1 VFPVI
6 KVTGSPYERGRQYGA
21 QARDR
26 VHRSITGYAAM
37 FEHFAG
43 WNWGRATSEARRFLP
58 AIEDFGVQYA
68 DELAGIADGAG
79 VELDDILAINV
90 RTEIVYP
97 GRLRTAMATAAL
109 AECSAFAS
117 VAADGHVIVGQN
129 WDWAPFALDT
139 VIVLQVEPDEGPAF
153 ITVVEA
159 GLLAKFG
166 VNSEGLAVITNALG
180 CTEDQCAAAVPYHV
194 MLRALLNCSTTQEA
208 DACLAQAPRASSA
221 NYLVANASGSVIDIE
236 ARPGGP
242 ARLHHLTT
250 DDRGVLLHTN
260 HFVSPDFDAVDYA
273 DLVATTSQIRLRR
286 FAEIV
291 DAAVDPHDQ
300 ARFAAA
306 LSDHANEPDSVCRH
320 PEAALPT
327 PEQSMTV
334 TSALIDVTGGRFSL
348 SEGPPCERGFEALDI
363 SVLKKPAQD
372 TSGSPDCR
380 VSDRTGSTVG

>member
-26 VHRSITGYAAM
+26 VHGSITGYAAM

-43 WNWGRATSEARRFLP
+43 WNWGRATAEAQRFLP

-68 DELAGIADGAG
+68 DELLGIADGAD
-79 VELDDILAINV
+79 VELNDILAINV

-97 GRLRTAMATAAL
+97 ARVRAAMGWRAPT
-109 AECSAFAS
+109 ECSAFAS

-139 VIVLQVEPDEGPAF
+139 VVVLEAVPDDGPAF
-153 ITVVEA
+153 VTVVEA

-180 CTEDQCAAAVPYHV
+180 CTEDQGAAAVPYHV

-221 NYLVANASGSVIDIE
+221 NYLVADASGSVIDIE
-236 ARPGGP
+236 ARSGGP
-242 ARLHHLTT
+242 AKLHHLGT
-250 DDRGVLLHTN
+250 DDRGLLLHTN
-260 HFVSPDFDAVDYA
+260 HFVSPAFDAVDYA

-286 FAEIV
+286 LAEIV
-291 DAAVDPHDQ
+291 DAADDPNDQ
-300 ARFAAA
+300 AMFAGA
-306 LSDHANEPDSVCRH
+306 LSDHANEPNSVCRH
-320 PEAALPT
+320 PEAALPA

-334 TSALIDVTGGRFSL
+334 TSALIDLTGGRFSL
-348 SEGPPCERGFEALDI
+348 SEGPPCERGYEALDI
-363 SVLKKPAQD
+363 SVLNSSARA
-372 TSGSPDCR
+372 TSKNPDR
-380 VSDRTGSTVG
+380 RASDRTGSTVG